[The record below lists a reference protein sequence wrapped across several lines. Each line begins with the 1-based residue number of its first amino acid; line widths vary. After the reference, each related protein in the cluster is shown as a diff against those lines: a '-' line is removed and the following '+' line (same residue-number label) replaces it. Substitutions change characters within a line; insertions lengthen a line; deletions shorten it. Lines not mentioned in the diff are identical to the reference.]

1 MPDRKLCLYSR
12 LLDGRTAAMNL
23 LWMALA
29 ALAVIGGGF
38 LLLLM
43 RRSPPPAPRRTAP
56 APRPAAAPTPSPSPT
71 PADAAADAIAA
82 AQAAAP
88 VPAELADFRPRPAID
103 LPVERQAAVL
113 TVFKDVPRPPRL
125 LHHLLSPDFFGGA
138 SSAQLVDLI
147 SAEPLIAAKVL
158 AAVNSPL
165 YALSRTVDSIG
176 QAVTYLGLNT
186 VRSLCLQYIVR
197 SSFLSDTPERKRLLE
212 ETWTASAMASEL
224 AQRLTQALGLDDR
237 GSLVSAVVLS
247 FLGRV
252 ALVATTPRGILA
264 TLPSRGLLAR
274 ERAEQQR
281 LGLCAAEIGR
291 LLMTD
296 WGLPPGLVADAADLD
311 RVLVTPAAELDH
323 ERGRRLALAYA
334 CARLGERMAA
344 GGLRDLAVFDLRADD
359 DVDLFHLRTA
369 LHALPLARLPL
380 ALQAQDLAAVMQRM
394 QLASGVLEREGAATA

>member
-1 MPDRKLCLYSR
+1 
-12 LLDGRTAAMNL
+12 MNL

-29 ALAVIGGGF
+29 ALAVMGGGA
-38 LLLLM
+38 LLLSM
-43 RRSPPPAPRRTAP
+43 RRPPGPTPRRV
-56 APRPAAAPTPSPSPT
+56 APRPVAAPLPAPARTA
-71 PADAAADAIAA
+71 ADAAAQAIAV

-88 VPAELADFRPRPAID
+88 VPPAELADFQPRPAIE

-158 AAVNSPL
+158 GAVNSPL
-165 YALSRTVDSIG
+165 YGLGRAVDSIG

-197 SSFLSDTPERKRLLE
+197 SSFLSDTPDRKRLLE

-224 AQRLTQALGLDDR
+224 AQRLTQALGMDDR
-237 GSLVSAVVLS
+237 GALVSAVVLS

-311 RVLVTPAAELDH
+311 RVLVTPAAELEH

-369 LHALPLARLPL
+369 LHVLPLARLPQ

-394 QLASGVLEREGAATA
+394 QIASGVLEREGAATT

>member
-1 MPDRKLCLYSR
+1 
-12 LLDGRTAAMNL
+12 MNL

-29 ALAVIGGGF
+29 ALALIGGGAW
-38 LLLLM
+38 LLSST
-43 RRSPPPAPRRTAP
+43 RRPPRPAPRRPASTSG
-56 APRPAAAPTPSPSPT
+56 APRPAAAPLPSPS
-71 PADAAADAIAA
+71 PADAAAGAIAA
-82 AQAAAP
+82 AQAAVP
-88 VPAELADFRPRPAID
+88 VPAELADFHPRPAVE
-103 LPVERQAAVL
+103 LPAERQAAVL
-113 TVFKDVPRPPRL
+113 AVFKDVPRPPRL

-165 YALSRTVDSIG
+165 YGLGRAVDSIG

-224 AQRLTQALGLDDR
+224 AQRLTQAVGADDR

-344 GGLRDLAVFDLRADD
+344 GDLRDLAVFDLRADG
-359 DVDLFHLRTA
+359 DVDLFHLRGA
-369 LHALPLARLPL
+369 LHALPLARLPQ

-394 QLASGVLEREGAATA
+394 QLASGVLEREGAAAVS